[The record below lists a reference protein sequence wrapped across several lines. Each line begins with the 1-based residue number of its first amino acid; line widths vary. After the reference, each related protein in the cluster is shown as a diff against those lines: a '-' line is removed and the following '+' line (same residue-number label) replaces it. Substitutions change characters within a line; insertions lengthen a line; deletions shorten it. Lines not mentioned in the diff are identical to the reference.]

1 MRGARGGAPLGA
13 FVAAAAAAAAAVS
26 GGAAAGGRFEVPYG
40 NATVLFPAAS
50 KARYDFSLATFGA
63 PLYGGGVQCVSPI
76 PVASSSP
83 SPGP

>member
-13 FVAAAAAAAAAVS
+13 LMAAAAVS
-26 GGAAAGGRFEVPYG
+26 GAAAAGGRFEVPYG